1 MESQKL
7 RYDRATITFTTL
19 LLCLWSHSNLQKC
32 SACFIWWDKK
42 CEPYA
47 INTGKKKEKNNND
60 FKVLEPCKAISN
72 ELKTAQQ
79 IIASELEEHFES
91 LLVQIP
97 HFAHEVMNLP

>member
-1 MESQKL
+1 MTEQLSL
-7 RYDRATITFTTL
+7 SL
-19 LLCLWSHSNLQKC
+19 LYFFVSGLTVTYENAQLALFGEIKNVNHMPLTQE
-32 SACFIWWDKK
+32 KK
-42 CEPYA
+42 R
-47 INTGKKKEKNNND
+47 KNSND